1 MFRRISAAQ
10 RDALLEVMAMATE
23 GKIQE
28 VIQACRD
35 YGRSSIIALAG
46 PPATGKS
53 HVALIA
59 AQRFAGEPTRVKEV
73 QFHQAFTYEEF
84 IEGLRIDAT
93 GAVRERPGVFM
104 DWNETAL
111 ADPDHDYVLLI
122 EELTRANLAAVL
134 GELLTYIEHRE
145 RSFDALFSRAP
156 IRVAPRL
163 TILATFNPVDRSA
176 LNIDD
181 ALLRRLRIIDFLPDA
196 GQLQEMLSAKTPPFP
211 PHVIAKI
218 SNIFEACKQSH
229 GEDYATLVPF
239 GHGIFRELAS
249 EADLHALWHQR
260 IRRMLYRPLQD
271 PHPFATTIEQS
282 YPWKDRTYRVPAP
295 PPEVTTLDEAATPA
309 AYAGEAKPAG

>member
-1 MFRRISAAQ
+1 MS
-10 RDALLEVMAMATE
+10 TE
-23 GKIQE
+23 DKIQE
-28 VIQACRD
+28 VVEACRD

-93 GAVRERPGVFM
+93 GAVREKPGVFM
-104 DWNETAL
+104 DWNDTAL
-111 ADPDHDYVLLI
+111 ADPEHDYVLLI

-134 GELLTYIEHRE
+134 GELLTYVEHRE
-145 RSFDALFSRAP
+145 RSFDALFSRVP
-156 IRVAPRL
+156 IRVARRL

-196 GQLQEMLSAKTPPFP
+196 GQLREMLASRAPPVP
-211 PHVIAKI
+211 PHVVTKIAG
-218 SNIFEACKQSH
+218 IFEACERTH
-229 GEDYATLVPF
+229 AEDYATLVPF
-239 GHGIFRELAS
+239 GHGIFKEVAS
-249 EADLHALWHQR
+249 EADLHPLWQQR

-271 PHPFATTIEQS
+271 PHPFANTIEQA
-282 YPWKDRTYRVPAP
+282 YPWRDAAYRQPAP
-295 PPEVTTLDEAATPA
+295 PLPPTPPVEPIEDGPA
-309 AYAGEAKPAG
+309 AGGQEPSAEG